1 MVSKY
6 FTVRL
11 ICKTKF
17 PDTCHALKNDS
28 AVKGLKFVSTKRDNY
43 LLTLNCTEAHLQ
55 CILRQISFNFLA
67 DF

>member
-17 PDTCHALKNDS
+17 PDTCHALKNTS
-28 AVKGLKFVSTKRDNY
+28 AVKGLIVRLCLSTNDFKYSLHLKVLQFV
-43 LLTLNCTEAHLQ
+43 
-55 CILRQISFNFLA
+55 
-67 DF
+67 